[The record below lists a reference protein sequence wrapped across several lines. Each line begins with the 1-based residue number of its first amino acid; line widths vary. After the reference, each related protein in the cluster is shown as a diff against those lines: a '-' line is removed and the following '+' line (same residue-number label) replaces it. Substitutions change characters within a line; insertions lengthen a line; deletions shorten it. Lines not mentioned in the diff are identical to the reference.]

1 MEALAETKSVYL
13 EEFEGRGAAGPQW
26 LSALHRRGIDA
37 FEARGFPGPREEAW
51 RKMKLRPVTDDHFR
65 AVEAAGTVPQAL
77 AERLGDVGEGY
88 RLVFVD
94 GHFDAGLS
102 DLDDLPAGLTVTPIS
117 AYSDAAPQRLAELLG
132 ARADIDGHPFAALNT
147 AFFVD
152 GAFVHAAR
160 GALVEKPVIVVH
172 VTTPD
177 ADRRAVY
184 PRLAVRVEPGAEVRV
199 VERYIGDDQ
208 AGTLICPVSELAA
221 DEDAVLDY
229 SRLQEDGIASMNI
242 GTVNL
247 AAARNT
253 SVRGAFVGTG
263 ACIARLD
270 LTADLEGP
278 GGEIDC
284 NGIYLTDGKQFQ
296 DYHNWFNHR
305 AEHCYSRQRFKG
317 ILQGRSETVFDG
329 LVKVFEGAQKTDAEQ
344 ENRNLVLG
352 KMALAHSNPRLEIF
366 ADDVRCTHGS
376 TVGELD
382 EQALFYLRT
391 RGIGARGA
399 KGMLTLAFA
408 GEIVDMFKV
417 PGVRDHVRRVLMER
431 LAVEDASIGDIL

>member
-1 MEALAETKSVYL
+1 MEALAEAKSVYL
-13 EEFEGRGAAGPQW
+13 EEFEGRGAAGPAW
-26 LSALHRRGIDA
+26 LSALHRRGIEA
-37 FEARGFPGPREEAW
+37 FEARGFPGAREEAW
-51 RKMKLRPVTDDHFR
+51 RKMRLKPVIAEHFR
-65 AVEAAGTVPQAL
+65 AAETAGTVPQAL
-77 AERLGDVGEGY
+77 IERLGEVGEGY
-88 RLVFVD
+88 RMVFVD
-94 GHFDAGLS
+94 GRFDAGLS
-102 DLDDLPAGLTVTPIS
+102 DFEGLPAGLTVTPLS
-117 AYSDAAPQRLAELLG
+117 AYAESAPERVAEALG
-132 ARADIDGHPFAALNT
+132 SRADIDWHPFAALNT
-147 AFFVD
+147 AFFAD
-152 GAFVHAAR
+152 GALVHAAR

-172 VTTPD
+172 ITTPD

-184 PRLAVRVEPGAEVRV
+184 PRLLVQAEAGAEVRV

-208 AGTLICPVSELAA
+208 SGALICPVSELTAG
-221 DEDAVLDY
+221 EDAVLDY
-229 SRLQEDGIASMNI
+229 SRLQEDGIAAMNI
-242 GTVNL
+242 GTVDL

-263 ACIARLD
+263 AKVSRLD

-296 DYHNWFNHR
+296 DYHTWFNHR
-305 AEHCYSRQRFKG
+305 ADHCYSRQRFKG

-329 LVKVFEGAQKTDAEQ
+329 LVRVFEGAQKTDAEQ

-352 KMALAHSNPRLEIF
+352 RMALAHSNPRLEIF

-382 EQALFYLRT
+382 EAALFYLRT

-399 KGMLTLAFA
+399 KSMLTLAFA

-431 LAVEDASIGDIL
+431 LAVEDASIGEIL